1 MGLGVSPFVAAPV
14 VRVDPLSDR
23 GIALVA
29 SWVSEPE
36 CAWVH
41 IRCPRSVFPV
51 SHSDHLLPQG
61 QGEQS
66 FVKSVTKLMDACTKH
81 NIPWSFEAPARSSV
95 WEHAPF
101 CSLKRSTTQANMC
114 QFGHVFRS
122 PILVASSRR
131 GVFARL
137 DKKCDHAHPSTF
149 QKVGAVPFERRRC
162 EAFAQCIADALG
174 VPEFVPKTP
183 AKQAAQVLT
192 GLQPRKLPFRVLPE
206 FKCIMKVA
214 SHVLPPL
221 DAKQCTKADWCAQ
234 GICVPQGSKLLRP
247 SFSDHGEGMEKA
259 GLHAPHA
266 DDVLASPVPNLDLK
280 KATVMS

>member
-1 MGLGVSPFVAAPV
+1 
-14 VRVDPLSDR
+14 
-23 GIALVA
+23 
-29 SWVSEPE
+29 
-36 CAWVH
+36 
-41 IRCPRSVFPV
+41 
-51 SHSDHLLPQG
+51 
-61 QGEQS
+61 
-66 FVKSVTKLMDACTKH
+66 MD
-81 NIPWSFEAPARSSV
+81 
-95 WEHAPF
+95 
-101 CSLKRSTTQANMC
+101 
-114 QFGHVFRS
+114 
-122 PILVASSRR
+122 
-131 GVFARL
+131 
-137 DKKCDHAHPSTF
+137 
-149 QKVGAVPFERRRC
+149 AVPFERRCC

-174 VPEFVPKTP
+174 IPEFVPKTP
-183 AKQAAQVLT
+183 ANQAAQVLT

-280 KATVMS
+280 KATVMSSTTSRTPPEPPKPKRIRVMSPKTDPPCSTSDPTPKRIKVMSSRTDPPSSIPGAPDAHDPRVPGFAGMPDFAEEPKHNERAGIRTSQPYQGECCPGAEVRILSPFVCRVGRV